1 MASLAEPRRNR
12 VAPGIDHSESQTSPP
27 ECDRFHDDIAVSAVG
42 ALDGVE
48 FRRLL
53 RHLDECPHCEAVR
66 EEYAATARALET
78 LMSVGTEWWDLSH
91 RVMDSIR
98 SSATNRERRRPTHQ
112 VTDEV
117 RRTRS

>member
-1 MASLAEPRRNR
+1 M
-12 VAPGIDHSESQTSPP
+12 APGIDHSESQTSPP

-48 FRRLL
+48 FRGLPATSTNARVA
-53 RHLDECPHCEAVR
+53 RAVR
-66 EEYAATARALET
+66 ENYAATARALET
-78 LMSVGTEWWDLSH
+78 LLSVGTEWWGLSH

-98 SSATNRERRRPTHQ
+98 SSATNGERRRPTHQ

-117 RRTRS
+117 RRTHS